1 MTPGYVYIALG
12 MFKLKSRPQPA
23 LLLSRTMSQVL
34 CLHGHLAN
42 AARINSP
49 VVGSGVV
56 DCENILEYVLTYT
69 PCGYTINIP
78 TGGICQG
85 G

>member
-42 AARINSP
+42 AARVNTPLLGTFHIPCP
-49 VVGSGVV
+49 VACGGVI
-56 DCENILEYVLTYT
+56 DYVQFS
-69 PCGYTINIP
+69 IRAEDS
-78 TGGICQG
+78 Q
-85 G
+85 

>member
-1 MTPGYVYIALG
+1 MNSGYVYNPMG

-23 LLLSRTMSQVL
+23 LLFSRATSQVP
-34 CLHGHLAN
+34 CLYEYLAN
-42 AARINSP
+42 AARINNP
-49 VVGSGVV
+49 VASSGVV
-56 DCENILEYVLTYT
+56 DCENILENVLTYT

>member
-1 MTPGYVYIALG
+1 LNSGYVYNPMG

-23 LLLSRTMSQVL
+23 LLFSRATSQVP
-34 CLHGHLAN
+34 CLYEYLAN
-42 AARINSP
+42 AAM
-49 VVGSGVV
+49 VGNLVDGCGVV
-56 DCENILEYVLTYT
+56 DCENILENVLTYT

-78 TGGICQG
+78 AGGICQG